1 MSNNIY
7 VLDSSVLLSVGA
19 QVFKRFK
26 GTTLII
32 PMAILSTLEE
42 SREDKNTGHNAREVL
57 RELGRI
63 RGLGNVKDGVLL
75 ESGATV
81 KIRPYGFSQHI
92 QRNTE
97 DVLTTVREIASYEP
111 TSVVTLLSNDVVLNV
126 QADLE
131 NIRVETVASDN
142 SSRKFLDQTHTFSI
156 SSESFTDLMD
166 NGTTKLEIDV
176 PVNTG
181 VILRSG
187 QRSALA
193 LSKPGY
199 LFTNIPE
206 MSLST
211 FTAKNKEQNIAMKQL
226 KDDTIKAVSLGGIAG
241 GGKTAMALA
250 AGVDAVKN
258 HGYKKLVV
266 FRSMHAVGG
275 EDLGFLPGTENE
287 KLDPWTAA
295 VYDAMGSFMTK
306 EQIQQFKSKG
316 MLEVLPITH
325 VRGRTINGA
334 YVIVDEAQN
343 LSIDVLRTLLTRMSH
358 SSKIVLTHDVSQ
370 RDNWRV
376 GRHDGI
382 DEVVSRMHGNS
393 IFAHTSMVSSVR
405 SELAQT
411 ATRLLDF

>member
-1 MSNNIY
+1 MSKNIY

-26 GTTLII
+26 GTVLVI
-32 PMAILSTLEE
+32 PTTVLQIVDDH
-42 SREDKNTGHNAREVL
+42 RDDKNVGYLAREVL
-57 RELGRI
+57 RELGNI
-63 RGLGNVKDGVLL
+63 RTQGNIWDGVDL
-75 ESGATV
+75 ENGPRVIVVEYEWDVSNPQT
-81 KIRPYGFSQHI
+81 IRDSLSTIKADWVDEGS
-92 QRNTE
+92 
-97 DVLTTVREIASYEP
+97 
-111 TSVVTLLSNDVVLNV
+111 VTLLSNNVVLSV
-126 QADLE
+126 EAE
-131 NIRVETVASDN
+131 NDYFPVETVATDKSN
-142 SSRKFLDQTHTFSI
+142 RKFLDNIQTFSI
-156 SSESFTDLMD
+156 SSENFTDLMD
-166 NGTTKLEIDV
+166 EGTIKLDLDV

-193 LSKPGY
+193 ISKPGY

-206 MSLST
+206 MTLSG
-211 FTAKNKEQNIAMKQL
+211 FKAANKEQNIAMKQL
-226 KDDTIKAVSLGGIAG
+226 KDDSIKAVSLGGIAG

-295 VYDAMGSFMTK
+295 VYDAMSFMTK
-306 EQIQQFKSKG
+306 DQIQQFKSKG

-325 VRGRTINGA
+325 VRGRTLSGA

-343 LSIDVLRTLLTRMSH
+343 LSLDVLRTLLTRMSH

-382 DEVVSRMHGNS
+382 DEVVSRMHGDKL
-393 IFAHTSMVSSVR
+393 FAHTSMVKSER

>member
-7 VLDSSVLLSVGA
+7 VVDSSVLLSVGA
-19 QVFKRFK
+19 QIFKRFK

-32 PMAILSTLEE
+32 PIAILHTLEE

-63 RGLGNVKDGVLL
+63 RGLGNVKEGVLL

-81 KIRPYGFSQHI
+81 KIQTYEYSQNI

-97 DVLTTVREIASYEP
+97 DVLSTVRGIASYEP
-111 TSVVTLLSNDVVLNV
+111 SSVVTLLSNDVVLNV
-126 QADLE
+126 AADLE

-142 SSRKFLDQTHTFSI
+142 SNRKFLDQIHTFTI
-156 SSESFTDLMD
+156 SSESFTDLVD
-166 NGTTKLEIDV
+166 NGTAKLDIDV

-181 VILRSG
+181 VILRAG

-206 MSLST
+206 MTLST

-226 KDDTIKAVSLGGIAG
+226 KDDTIKSVSLGGIAG

-343 LSIDVLRTLLTRMSH
+343 LSLDVLRTLLTRMSH

-393 IFAHTSMVSSVR
+393 IFAHTSMVKSER